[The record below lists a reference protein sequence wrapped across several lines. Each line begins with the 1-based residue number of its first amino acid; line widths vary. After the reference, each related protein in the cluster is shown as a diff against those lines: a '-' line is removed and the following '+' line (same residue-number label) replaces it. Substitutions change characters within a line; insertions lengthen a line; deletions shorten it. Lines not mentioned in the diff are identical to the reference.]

1 MHQGSD
7 TLWMLGVREALE
19 KAVRGAED
27 GKSHFRPIDD
37 GGETFV
43 MAFAGFAEEHGLNAA
58 PGAQRFFNEP
68 DAFDAYE
75 ATFRG
80 QSAAESHAKL
90 LEPAIVAAG
99 EDRGLSSEPSVTSG
113 FARRGHHRGA

>member
-1 MHQGSD
+1 
-7 TLWMLGVREALE
+7 MLA
-19 KAVRGAED
+19 AVGGAED